1 LVPSKSLL
9 RVFLFAVNI
18 NSSLYP
24 AFSKCEF
31 YSQIAD
37 NYPKTEKA
45 MVTAAIEAIAKAGLA
60 KVRSAFFPWQK
71 VSLEVDFVVN
81 GLFH

>member
-1 LVPSKSLL
+1 
-9 RVFLFAVNI
+9 
-18 NSSLYP
+18 
-24 AFSKCEF
+24 
-31 YSQIAD
+31 
-37 NYPKTEKA
+37 
-45 MVTAAIEAIAKAGLA
+45 MVTADIEAIAKAGLA